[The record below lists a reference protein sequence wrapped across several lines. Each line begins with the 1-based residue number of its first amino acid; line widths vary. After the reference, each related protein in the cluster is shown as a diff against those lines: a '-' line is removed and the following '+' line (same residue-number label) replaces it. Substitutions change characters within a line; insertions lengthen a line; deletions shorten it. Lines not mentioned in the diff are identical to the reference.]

1 MLCKHSYIS
10 VRVWLQFAVSLLKY
24 GFFSTVFLLAR
35 PVYYCSCTIHR
46 GIPVLCLPVLPD
58 GLTSMCYCCCAK
70 FVLVSREPRGES

>member
-35 PVYYCSCTIHR
+35 PVAVLYIGAYLYYAY
-46 GIPVLCLPVLPD
+46 LFY
-58 GLTSMCYCCCAK
+58 LT
-70 FVLVSREPRGES
+70 G